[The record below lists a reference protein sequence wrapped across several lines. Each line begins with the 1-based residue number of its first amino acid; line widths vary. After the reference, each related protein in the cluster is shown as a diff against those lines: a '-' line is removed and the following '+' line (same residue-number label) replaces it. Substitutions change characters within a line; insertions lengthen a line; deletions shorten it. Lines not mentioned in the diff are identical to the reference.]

1 MAARSKKLMEP
12 KVYIGVPTAEFARPA
27 VFYDYLEF
35 LQVPSNTMRRAF
47 HTNSAAHNRNLII
60 DDALAHDCTHIL
72 FIDDDMAFPPN
83 SLMKLLAH
91 DKLIIGGLYFNKA
104 FPHPPVLFDKSY
116 NVHGH
121 CYTLERHLLRD
132 DETGVIKIGACGFG
146 FMLVDTAI
154 FNSLEEP
161 YVRHGEVIA
170 DKRNEDIGFC
180 ERLIEAGFDIHCD
193 LNTVIGH
200 IGIATFW
207 PSRKEGK
214 WYTAIDTGREE
225 MITTRQ
231 RTSDILTPLTK

>member
-72 FIDDDMAFPPN
+72 FIDDDMAFAPN

-91 DKLIIGGLYFNKA
+91 DKHVVSGLYFNKA
-104 FPHPPVLFDKSY
+104 YPHPPVIFNLDDNFR
-116 NVHGH
+116 
-121 CYTLERHLLRD
+121 LQRHLLQD
-132 DETGVIKIGACGFG
+132 GETGLIEVSACGFG
-146 FMLVDTAI
+146 FMLVNTNI
-154 FNSLEEP
+154 FDFIKTP
-161 YVRHGEVIA
+161 YVRHGELQE
-170 DKRNEDIGFC
+170 DKRNEDMSFC
-180 ERLIEAGFDIHCD
+180 LRLGEEGISIFCD
-193 LNTVIGH
+193 LSVVVGH
-200 IGIATFW
+200 IGMATFW
-207 PSRKEGK
+207 PSYKEGK